1 MVLRLIRKV
10 VEQQSNNASSPLKT
24 NRKHTKRAGI
34 RTQRAK
40 QPAVAANPAE
50 QRKLAVIM
58 FTDMVGYSALTQR
71 DERLALRLLEEH
83 RAIVRPLLT
92 KHDGHEIKTIGDAFL
107 IEFSSALAATA
118 CAIEIQKT
126 LFERSESKPDGEAI
140 RLRIG
145 LHVGDVV
152 YKENDVF
159 GDGVNIASRIEPLA
173 EPGGICLSED
183 VARQIQNKID
193 YSLVRL
199 GKGELKNI
207 NLPVQLYRIIRPW
220 EKRRFGFLD
229 RMMFLV
235 AQKKPRRIA
244 IGLTLAAVIVAALL
258 WRSSPAPRG
267 PLPTNRVAVLP
278 FVNISA
284 DSHDEYFADG
294 MTEELI
300 STLSKIRDLNVIA
313 RTSVAKYAG
322 VKLDIA
328 EIGNA
333 LHVGSILEGSVRT
346 SGDEARI
353 SVNLVDV
360 QSQKTILTREYTRS
374 IKDVF
379 AIQSDIAQSV
389 TNALSV
395 QLLSGEKESLE
406 KKGTENSDA
415 YRQYLLGRFHL
426 NKRTGD
432 EVVKAIGFFEKAVNN
447 DTAFALAYAGL
458 AECYTLAG
466 NAGYGSLPRDR
477 AIAAAK
483 KFAGK
488 AIGLDESQAEA
499 HASLAYVKFRIDWDW
514 TGAEQEFQR
523 ALQLKPGYARAHEW
537 YALYLLIMER
547 FDDAMKEMTRAQE
560 LDPLSAS
567 VNTGI
572 GRIYHFE
579 YKTEE
584 AVAQFKKTLE
594 LDPEYAEAY
603 FGLGMTYTVAQ
614 RYDEAITVMKKAI
627 QLSGNRLVMLS
638 MLGYTEGLA
647 GRKEETRRIIQNL
660 RVLDQKSH
668 VSPYYF
674 GILEMGLG
682 RMDAAYEYFEK
693 AYKERDGILIF
704 LAADPIAEASWNDPR
719 FGAIVRNMGLHVRSP
734 RPQATRN

>member
-1 MVLRLIRKV
+1 
-10 VEQQSNNASSPLKT
+10 
-24 NRKHTKRAGI
+24 
-34 RTQRAK
+34 
-40 QPAVAANPAE
+40 
-50 QRKLAVIM
+50 M
-58 FTDMVGYSALTQR
+58 FTDMVGYSALTQK
-71 DERLALRLLEEH
+71 DEKLALRLLEEH
-83 RAIVRPLLT
+83 RAIVRPLVT
-92 KHDGHEIKTIGDAFL
+92 KHGGHEIKTIGDAFL
-107 IEFSSALAATA
+107 VEFASALAATA
-118 CAIEIQKT
+118 CAMEIQKT
-126 LFERSESKPDGEAI
+126 LFERSASKPDSETI

-145 LHVGDVV
+145 LHIGDVV
-152 YKENDVF
+152 YKEHDVF

-207 NLPVQLYRIIRPW
+207 NLPVDLYRIIRPW

-229 RMMFLV
+229 RVMFFL
-235 AQKKPRRIA
+235 ARKKPRRIA
-244 IGLTLAAVIVAALL
+244 IALILASVLIAAILL
-258 WRSSPAPRG
+258 RPSTPPNG
-267 PLPTNRVAVLP
+267 PLPTNSVAVLP
-278 FVNISA
+278 FVNIGT
-284 DSHDEYFADG
+284 DSRDEYFAEG

-300 STLSKIRDLNVIA
+300 SSLSKIRDLNVIA
-313 RTSVAKYAG
+313 RTSVAKFKG
-322 VKLDIA
+322 VTLDIT

-360 QSQKTILTREYTRS
+360 QSQKTLLTREYTRS

-379 AIQSDIAQSV
+379 AIQSDIAQSL
-389 TNALSV
+389 THALSI

-406 KKGTENSDA
+406 KKGTENSEA

-426 NKRTGD
+426 SKRTGD
-432 EVVKAIGFFEKAVNN
+432 EVVKAITFFEQAVSR

-466 NAGYGSLPRDR
+466 NAGYGSLPRNQ

-488 AIGLDESQAEA
+488 AIALDESQAEA

-514 TGAEQEFQR
+514 GGAEKEFKR

-537 YALYLLIMER
+537 YALFLSIMGR
-547 FDDAMKEMTRAQE
+547 FDEAMAEMLRAQE

-567 VNTGI
+567 VSTGI

-579 YKTEE
+579 YKIDQ
-584 AVAQFKKTLE
+584 AIVQFNRTLD

-603 FGLGMTYTVAQ
+603 FGLGMTYMIAG
-614 RYDEAITVMKKAI
+614 RYEESIAVTKKAI
-627 QLSGNRLVMLS
+627 QRSGSRLVMLS
-638 MLGYTEGLA
+638 MLGFAEGLA
-647 GRKEETRRIIQNL
+647 GHEEETRRIIREL
-660 RVLDQKSH
+660 RDLSKKSH

-682 RMDAAYEYFEK
+682 RMDEAFRYFQQAYE
-693 AYKERDGILIF
+693 ERDGILIF
-704 LAADPIAEASWNDPR
+704 LAADPIAQQAWNDPR
-719 FGAIVRNMGLHVRSP
+719 FVALSRKMGLQVRSP
-734 RPQATRN
+734 RPVSKEH

>member
-1 MVLRLIRKV
+1 
-10 VEQQSNNASSPLKT
+10 
-24 NRKHTKRAGI
+24 
-34 RTQRAK
+34 
-40 QPAVAANPAE
+40 
-50 QRKLAVIM
+50 M
-58 FTDMVGYSALTQR
+58 FTDMVGYSALTQK
-71 DERLALRLLEEH
+71 DENLALRLLEEH

-107 IEFSSALAATA
+107 VEFSSALSATA

-126 LFERSESKPDGEAI
+126 LFERSESSPDLEAI
-140 RLRIG
+140 RIRIG
-145 LHVGDVV
+145 LHIGDVV

-207 NLPVQLYRIIRPW
+207 NLPVDLYRIIRPW

-229 RMMFLV
+229 RVMFSLG
-235 AQKKPRRIA
+235 QKKPRRMA
-244 IGLTLAAVIVAALL
+244 IGLILASVFIAAILL
-258 WRSSPAPRG
+258 RPSTSPRG
-267 PLPTNRVAVLP
+267 PLPANNVAVLP
-278 FVNISA
+278 FVNIGS
-284 DSHDEYFADG
+284 DNRDEYFADG

-300 STLSKIRDLNVIA
+300 SSLSKIRDLNVIA
-313 RTSVAKYAG
+313 RTSVAKYKG
-322 VKLDIA
+322 VKLDIT

-360 QSQKTILTREYTRS
+360 LSQKTLLTREYTRS

-379 AIQSDIAQSV
+379 AIQSDIAQSL
-389 TNALSV
+389 TNALSI

-406 KKGTENSDA
+406 KRGTENSEA

-426 NKRTGD
+426 SKRTGE
-432 EVVKAIGFFEKAVNN
+432 EVVKAIAFFEHAVNN
-447 DTAFALAYAGL
+447 DSMFALAYAGL

-466 NAGYGSLPRDR
+466 NAGYGSLPRDQ

-488 AIGLDESQAEA
+488 AIALDESQAEA

-514 TGAEQEFQR
+514 AGAETEFKR
-523 ALQLKPGYARAHEW
+523 ALQLKPSYARAHEW
-537 YALYLLIMER
+537 YALFLSITGR
-547 FDDAMKEMTRAQE
+547 FDEAMQEMVRAQE

-567 VNTGI
+567 VSTGV

-579 YKTEE
+579 YKTDQ
-584 AVAQFKKTLE
+584 AIAQFKKTLD
-594 LDPEYAEAY
+594 LDPDYAEAY
-603 FGLGMTYTVAQ
+603 FGLGMTYMITG
-614 RYDEAITVMKKAI
+614 RYEESIAVTKKAM
-627 QLSGNRLVMLS
+627 QLSGNRLVMIS
-638 MLGYTEGLA
+638 MLGFTEGLA
-647 GRKEETRRIIQNL
+647 GHKEETRRIIQEL
-660 RVLDQKSH
+660 RDLSRKSH

-674 GILEMGLG
+674 GILELGLG
-682 RMDAAYEYFEK
+682 RMDEAYRYFQQAYE
-693 AYKERDGILIF
+693 ERDGILIF
-704 LAADPIAEASWNDPR
+704 LAADPIAQQVWNDQR
-719 FGAIVRNMGLHVRSP
+719 FVALVGKMGLPVRTPHTVS
-734 RPQATRN
+734 REH

>member
-1 MVLRLIRKV
+1 
-10 VEQQSNNASSPLKT
+10 
-24 NRKHTKRAGI
+24 
-34 RTQRAK
+34 
-40 QPAVAANPAE
+40 
-50 QRKLAVIM
+50 M
-58 FTDMVGYSALTQR
+58 FTDMVGYSSLTQR
-71 DERLALRLLEEH
+71 DEKLALRLLEEH
-83 RAIVRPLLT
+83 RSIVRPLVT

-107 IEFSSALAATA
+107 VEFSSALAATS

-126 LFERSESKPDGEAI
+126 LFERSESKPDEEAI

-207 NLPVQLYRIIRPW
+207 NLPVELYRIIRPW
-220 EKRRFGFLD
+220 EKRRFDFLD
-229 RMMFLV
+229 RMMFLF

-244 IGLTLAAVIVAALL
+244 IGLVLVAVIVATLL

-267 PLPTNRVAVLP
+267 LLPTNRVAVLP
-278 FVNISA
+278 FVNIGS
-284 DSHDEYFADG
+284 DSHEEYFADG

-395 QLLSGEKESLE
+395 ELLSGEKESLD

-415 YRQYLLGRFHL
+415 YRQYLLGRVHL
-426 NKRTGD
+426 SKRTGE
-432 EVVKAIGFFEKAVNN
+432 EVVKAIQFFEQAVHK

-466 NAGYGSLPRDR
+466 NAGYGSLPRNQ

-483 KFAGK
+483 KFAGR
-488 AIGLDESQAEA
+488 AIALDESQAEA

-514 TGAEQEFQR
+514 AGAEAEFKR

-537 YALYLLIMER
+537 YALFLSITGR
-547 FDDAMKEMTRAQE
+547 FDESMKEMLRAQE

-567 VNTGI
+567 VSTGV
-572 GRIYHFE
+572 GRVYHFE
-579 YKTEE
+579 FKLDE
-584 AVAQFKKTLE
+584 AIGQFKKTLE
-594 LDPEYAEAY
+594 LDPDYAEAY
-603 FGLGMTYTVAQ
+603 FGLGMTYSVAR
-614 RYDEAITVMKKAI
+614 RYDEAITAMKKAI
-627 QLSGNRLVMLS
+627 QLSGNRLVMIA
-638 MLGYTEGLA
+638 MLGYTQGLA
-647 GRKEETRRIIQNL
+647 GHKDETRKIIQEL
-660 RVLDQKSH
+660 HELDRKSH
-668 VSPYYF
+668 ISPYYF
-674 GILEMGLG
+674 GILEIGLG
-682 RMDAAYEYFEK
+682 RLEASYRYFEQ
-693 AYKERDGILIF
+693 AYKERDGIMIF
-704 LAADPIAEASWNDPR
+704 LTADPIAEQCWNDPQ
-719 FGAIVRNMGLHVRSP
+719 FGTIAKNMGLHLRSP
-734 RPQATRN
+734 RPQSTRN

>member
-1 MVLRLIRKV
+1 
-10 VEQQSNNASSPLKT
+10 LKT
-24 NRKHTKRAGI
+24 NRKHTKSTTARVKRI
-34 RTQRAK
+34 QK
-40 QPAVAANPAE
+40 VSAAARPAE

-58 FTDMVGYSALTQR
+58 FTDMVGYSALTQK
-71 DERLALRLLEEH
+71 DEKLALRLLEEH
-83 RAIVRPLLT
+83 RAIVRPLVT

-107 IEFSSALAATA
+107 VEFSSALAATS

-126 LFERSESKPDGEAI
+126 LFERSESKPEAEAI
-140 RLRIG
+140 RIRIG

-207 NLPVQLYRIIRPW
+207 NLPVDLYRIIRPW
-220 EKRRFGFLD
+220 EKRRFDFLD
-229 RMMFLV
+229 RVMFLF
-235 AQKKPRRIA
+235 AQKKPRRLA
-244 IGLTLAAVIVAALL
+244 IGLVLAGLIAAALL
-258 WRSSPAPRG
+258 LKPSPTPRG

-278 FVNISA
+278 FVNISS
-284 DSHDEYFADG
+284 DSRDEYFAEG

-300 STLSKIRDLNVIA
+300 SSLAKIRDLNVIA
-313 RTSVAKYAG
+313 RTSVAKYKG
-322 VKLDIA
+322 VQLDIA

-333 LHVGSILEGSVRT
+333 LRVGSILEGSVRT
-346 SGDEARI
+346 AGDEARI
-353 SVNLVDV
+353 SINLVDV

-406 KKGTENSDA
+406 KKGTENNEA

-432 EVVKAIGFFEKAVNN
+432 EVVKAIGFFEQAVRN
-447 DTAFALAYAGL
+447 DTVFALAYASL

-466 NAGYGSLPRDR
+466 NAGYGSLPRDQ

-488 AIGLDESQAEA
+488 AIALDESQAEA

-514 TGAEQEFQR
+514 AGAENEFKR

-537 YALYLLIMER
+537 YALYLSILGR
-547 FDDAMKEMTRAQE
+547 FDEAMNEMKRAQE
-560 LDPLSAS
+560 LDPLSTS
-567 VNTGI
+567 VSTGI
-572 GRIYHFE
+572 GRIEHFE

-584 AVAQFKKTLE
+584 AIAQFKKTLE
-594 LDPEYAEAY
+594 LDPDYAEAY
-603 FGLGMTYTVAQ
+603 FGLGMTYTVAR
-614 RYDEAITVMKKAI
+614 RYDEAIAATKKAI
-627 QLSGNRLVMLS
+627 QLSGSRLVMLS

-647 GRKEETRRIIQNL
+647 GHKDETRRIIQEL
-660 RVLDQKSH
+660 RDLSRTSH

-682 RMDAAYEYFEK
+682 RMDAALQYFER
-693 AYKERDGILIF
+693 AYEERDGILIF
-704 LAADPIAEASWNDPR
+704 LAADPIAESCWNDPR
-719 FGAIVRNMGLHVRSP
+719 FIELAKKMGLRLRSP
-734 RPQATRN
+734 RPQSARN

>member
-1 MVLRLIRKV
+1 M
-10 VEQQSNNASSPLKT
+10 KT
-24 NRKHTKRAGI
+24 NRKDTKPANTS
-34 RTQRAK
+34 TQRAK
-40 QPAVAANPAE
+40 KPAAATKPAE
-50 QRKLAVIM
+50 HRKLAVIM
-58 FTDMVGYSALTQR
+58 FTDVVGYSALTQK
-71 DERLALRLLEEH
+71 DEKLALRLLEEH
-83 RAIVRPLLT
+83 RAIVRPLVA

-107 IEFSSALAATA
+107 VEFSSALAATL

-126 LFERSESKPDGEAI
+126 LFERSESKPDAEAI

-207 NLPVQLYRIIRPW
+207 SLPVDLYRIIRPW
-220 EKRRFGFLD
+220 EERRFGFLD
-229 RMMFLV
+229 RLMFLL

-244 IGLTLAAVIVAALL
+244 IALVLGAVLIAALL
-258 WRSSPAPRG
+258 LRPLTTSRG
-267 PLPTNRVAVLP
+267 PLPTNSVAVLP
-278 FVNISA
+278 FVNIGT
-284 DSHDEYFADG
+284 DNRDEYFADG

-313 RTSVAKYAG
+313 RTSVAKYRG
-322 VKLDIA
+322 VKLDIT

-333 LHVGSILEGSVRT
+333 LRVGSILEGSVRT
-346 SGDEARI
+346 SGIEARI

-406 KKGTENSDA
+406 KNGTENNEA

-426 NKRTGD
+426 SKRTGD
-432 EVVKAIGFFEKAVNN
+432 EVVKAIGFFEQAVNN

-458 AECYTLAG
+458 AESYTLAG
-466 NAGYGSLPRDR
+466 NAGYGSLPRDQ

-483 KFAGK
+483 KFAWK
-488 AIGLDESQAEA
+488 AIALDESQAEA

-514 TGAEQEFQR
+514 VGAEAEFKR

-537 YALYLLIMER
+537 YALFLSIRGRLDEAME
-547 FDDAMKEMTRAQE
+547 EMHRAQA

-567 VNTGI
+567 VSTGI
-572 GRIYHFE
+572 GRILHFGHKYE
-579 YKTEE
+579 DAIRE
-584 AVAQFKKTLE
+584 FKSTHCCPVKC
-594 LDPEYAEAY
+594 
-603 FGLGMTYTVAQ
+603 
-614 RYDEAITVMKKAI
+614 
-627 QLSGNRLVMLS
+627 
-638 MLGYTEGLA
+638 
-647 GRKEETRRIIQNL
+647 
-660 RVLDQKSH
+660 
-668 VSPYYF
+668 
-674 GILEMGLG
+674 
-682 RMDAAYEYFEK
+682 
-693 AYKERDGILIF
+693 
-704 LAADPIAEASWNDPR
+704 
-719 FGAIVRNMGLHVRSP
+719 
-734 RPQATRN
+734 

>member
-1 MVLRLIRKV
+1 M
-10 VEQQSNNASSPLKT
+10 KT
-24 NRKHTKRAGI
+24 SRKHTKPAKI
-34 RTQRAK
+34 RTRKARK
-40 QPAVAANPAE
+40 PAVAAKPVE
-50 QRKLAVIM
+50 LRKLAVIM
-58 FTDMVGYSALTQR
+58 FTDMVGYSSLTQR
-71 DERLALRLLEEH
+71 DEKLALRLLEEH
-83 RAIVRPLLT
+83 RAIVRPILA

-107 IEFSSALAATA
+107 VEFSSALAGTS

-126 LFERSESKPDGEAI
+126 LFERSESKPDTEAI
-140 RLRIG
+140 LLRIG

-159 GDGVNIASRIEPLA
+159 GDGINIASRIEPLA

-207 NLPVQLYRIIRPW
+207 NLPVDLYRIIRPW
-220 EKRRFGFLD
+220 EKRRFDFLD
-229 RMMFLV
+229 RVKFFF
-235 AQKKPRRIA
+235 AQRKPRRTA
-244 IGLTLAAVIVAALL
+244 IGVTLAIVIVAALL
-258 WRSSPAPRG
+258 WTSSPAPRG
-267 PLPTNRVAVLP
+267 PLPTNRIAVLP

-284 DSHDEYFADG
+284 DSRDEYFADG

-300 STLSKIRDLNVIA
+300 SSLSKIRDLNVIA
-313 RTSVAKYAG
+313 RTSVGKYKG

-333 LHVGSILEGSVRT
+333 LRVGSILEGSVRT
-346 SGDEARI
+346 SGDEVRI

-360 QSQKTILTREYTRS
+360 LSQKTILTREYTRS

-379 AIQSDIAQSV
+379 EIQSDIARSV
-389 TNALSV
+389 TNSLSV

-406 KKGTENSDA
+406 KKGTENSEA

-432 EVVKAIGFFEKAVNN
+432 EVVKAIGSFEQAVNN

-466 NAGYGSLPRDR
+466 NAGYGSLPRAQ

-488 AIGLDESQAEA
+488 AIALDESQAEA

-514 TGAEQEFQR
+514 AGADQEFQR

-547 FDDAMKEMTRAQE
+547 FDDAMKEMMRAQE

-603 FGLGMTYTVAQ
+603 FGLGMTYTVAR

-627 QLSGNRLVMLS
+627 QLSGNRLVMVS
-638 MLGYTEGLA
+638 MLGFTEGLA
-647 GRKEETRRIIQNL
+647 GRKEQTRRIIRNL
-660 RVLDQKSH
+660 HALDQKSH

-682 RMDAAYEYFEK
+682 KMDAAYEYFEK

-719 FGAIVRNMGLHVRSP
+719 FGAIVKNMGLHRRLP

>member
-1 MVLRLIRKV
+1 
-10 VEQQSNNASSPLKT
+10 LKT
-24 NRKHTKRAGI
+24 DKKHTKSSSA

-40 QPAVAANPAE
+40 KPAVADRPKE

-71 DERLALRLLEEH
+71 DEKLALRLLEEH
-83 RAIVRPLLT
+83 RAIVRPLVT

-107 IEFSSALAATA
+107 VEFSSALAATS

-126 LFERSESKPDGEAI
+126 LFERSESKPDAEAI

-145 LHVGDVV
+145 LHVGDVI

-159 GDGVNIASRIEPLA
+159 GDGVNIASRLEPLA

-207 NLPVQLYRIIRPW
+207 NLPVDLYRIIRPW
-220 EKRRFGFLD
+220 EKRRFNFLD
-229 RMMFLV
+229 RLMFLL
-235 AQKKPRRIA
+235 AQKKPRRVA
-244 IGLTLAAVIVAALL
+244 IGIVLAAVLVVALL
-258 WRSSPAPRG
+258 LRPSPTLQG
-267 PLPTNRVAVLP
+267 PLATNRVAVLP
-278 FVNISA
+278 FVNISS
-284 DSHDEYFADG
+284 DHHDEYFADG

-333 LHVGSILEGSVRT
+333 LHVGTILEGSVRT

-406 KKGTENSDA
+406 KKGTENSEA

-432 EVVKAIGFFEKAVNN
+432 EVVRAIGFFDQAVRN

-488 AIGLDESQAEA
+488 AIALDESQAEA

-514 TGAEQEFQR
+514 PGAESEFKR
-523 ALQLKPGYARAHEW
+523 ALQLKPSYARAHEW
-537 YALYLLIMER
+537 YALYLSILGR
-547 FDDAMKEMTRAQE
+547 FDDAMKEMLRAQE

-567 VNTGI
+567 VSTGI

-579 YKTEE
+579 YKIDQ
-584 AVAQFKKTLE
+584 AIAQFKKTLD

-603 FGLGMTYTVAQ
+603 FGLGMTYMIDR
-614 RYDEAITVMKKAI
+614 RYEESIAVTKKAI
-627 QLSGNRLVMLS
+627 QLSGNRLVMMS
-638 MLGYTEGLA
+638 MLGYAEGLA
-647 GRKEETRRIIQNL
+647 GHKEETRRIIREL
-660 RVLDQKSH
+660 RDLSAKSH

-682 RMDAAYEYFEK
+682 RMDVAYRYFEQ

-704 LAADPIAEASWNDPR
+704 LAADPIAERSWNDPR
-719 FGAIVRNMGLHVRSP
+719 FAELVKKMGLRLRSP
-734 RPQATRN
+734 RTQPARN